1 MSTSNP
7 AGISSTDI
15 KFSYL
20 RRAFKA
26 STHSGS
32 ISLSGCYRNTTE
44 QGWSDAEPSDPF
56 VRHYNTDVPTSGTIS
71 FSDFAGAW
79 DGLEIDKMYIY
90 VGQQANGLDI
100 IYLAVNKKL
109 AAHQYVRLTDDEGIT
124 DWTFEDLSSTTY
136 TVDPSEIFDTTDR
149 IAAYSTVSLLVGPS
163 TYETFLL
170 VPFTTRQA
178 VGTSASNTTL
188 NGWPY
193 PWNALSKKP
202 RIGFFKNAS

>member
-1 MSTSNP
+1 MSSSNP
-7 AGISSTDI
+7 AGIPSTDI
-15 KFSYL
+15 KFSDL
-20 RRAFKA
+20 RTAFKA
-26 STHSGS
+26 SGNSGS

-44 QGWSDAEPSDPF
+44 QGWSDPEPSDPF

-79 DGLEIDKMYIY
+79 DGLEIDKMYIR
-90 VGQQANGLDI
+90 VEQQTNGPDI
-100 IYLAVNKKL
+100 IYLAVNKRL

-124 DWTFEDLSSTTY
+124 DWTFTFAGTTY

-149 IAAYSTVSLLVGPS
+149 IYAYSTASLLVGPS

-170 VPFTTRQA
+170 VPFTTRQS
-178 VGTSASNTTL
+178 VGYNTTVTL
-188 NGWPY
+188 NGWPS

-202 RIGFFKNAS
+202 RIGFFKTAS